1 MGETIQQTLDD
12 HEARLRK
19 LEALFVRDEMP
30 KVKKASV
37 KEFMIAKR
45 PQDDIAKTLVIA
57 YFLEKYEALESINV
71 KDLEA
76 GFRMAKEKVPDN
88 INYKVIKNISRG
100 FMMEA
105 KEKKNN
111 LKAWTLTSTGERY
124 VESNLG
130 KATELDTN

>member
-1 MGETIQQTLDD
+1 MEQTVQQMLDD
-12 HEARLRK
+12 HEARLRT
-19 LEALFVRDEMP
+19 LEALFDQGEKP
-30 KVKKASV
+30 KTKMASV
-37 KEFMIAKR
+37 KEFLIAK
-45 PQDDIAKTLVIA
+45 QAKDDIEKTLVIA
-57 YFLEKYEALESINV
+57 YFLEKYEALESTNI
-71 KDLEA
+71 KDIES

-124 VESNLG
+124 VEENLG
-130 KATELDTN
+130 KTI